1 MLTTA
6 GFADMFIESHLMLIS
21 HDKLAQHWL
30 EFGHISYF
38 QRVDID
44 SLLSG

>member
-1 MLTTA
+1 
-6 GFADMFIESHLMLIS
+6 MFIESQLMLIS
-21 HDKLAQHWL
+21 PDKLAQYWV

-44 SLLSG
+44 SLLSA